1 MKIIKR
7 YTSLF
12 LIAGLFFTGCDK
24 PAVTELVQDE
34 DQYTV
39 EAMTEDPSDE
49 SKSIDSIG
57 VTDNLLRYTSVVTLA
72 GLTTSYYN
80 FKFDESSAAQ
90 ALLFDKN
97 QPIYSPEGDLIGY
110 HTITPGIVR
119 FDNKIARLLPY
130 KFKFRREGSIA
141 DTVAGNQYILFSR
154 QRFGDPF
161 EFPYD
166 SFINFSYTPFNGQNG
181 GSIDI
186 VTPKKIDASVSV
198 KGNIRN
204 RTLDVLLEWKNV
216 SNRKIEIILCGK
228 IMRSKSIIPV
238 LRFKTEDD
246 GKFPIPAELL
256 NNLRFALYDN
266 LIILLERKSETK
278 YTFERGD
285 LYVFS
290 KSVHRIDI
298 DIP

>member
-34 DQYTV
+34 DEYNV
-39 EAMTEDPSDE
+39 EVMTDNPSDE
-49 SKSIDSIG
+49 LKSIDSIG
-57 VTDNLLRYTSVVTLA
+57 VTDNLLKYTSVVTVA
-72 GLTTSYYN
+72 GLSTSYYN
-80 FKFDESSAAQ
+80 TLLNESSAAQ
-90 ALLFDKN
+90 ALLFDRN
-97 QPIYSPEGDLIGY
+97 NPIYWKGDTIGY

-130 KFKFRREGSIA
+130 KLKFRREGSIA

-166 SFINFSYTPFNGQNG
+166 SFINFSYTPFNDQNG

-186 VTPKKIDASVSV
+186 VTPKKIDASISV

-204 RTLDVLLEWKNV
+204 HTLNVLLEWKNV
-216 SNRKIEIILCGK
+216 SNRKIEIILCGNIK
-228 IMRSKSIIPV
+228 RSKSIIPV
-238 LRFKTEDD
+238 LRFKTGDD